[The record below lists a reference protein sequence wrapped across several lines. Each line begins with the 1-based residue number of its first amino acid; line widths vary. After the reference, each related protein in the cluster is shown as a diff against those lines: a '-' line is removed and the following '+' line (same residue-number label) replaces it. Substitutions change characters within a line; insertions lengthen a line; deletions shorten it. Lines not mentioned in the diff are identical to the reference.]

1 MNPYV
6 LAIPFLSAFVGWI
19 TNVAAVRLLFW
30 PVRPLRLPGLPWV
43 LHGVIP
49 RRQAAIAHSVGEM
62 VERLLV
68 RPEDMVESLG
78 SDRYEQEALHVLYR
92 YLDQRLEQGVPR
104 FLPGVMRRVVSGY
117 VKEALQ
123 REAARA
129 ARAMMEHLRQRWSGE
144 LRVAPRVAERVAALD
159 PAEFEAML
167 LRVIGRELRWLEALG
182 AVLGFVVGLVQMA
195 LLWRGASSPA

>member
-6 LAIPFLSAFVGWI
+6 LTIPFLSAFVGWI

-30 PVRPLRLPGLPWV
+30 PVRPLRLPGLPWA

-49 RRQAAIAHSVGEM
+49 RRQAAIARSVGEM
-62 VERLLV
+62 VERLLF
-68 RPEDMVESLG
+68 RPEDMVQSLG
-78 SDRYEQEALHVLYR
+78 GDRYEQEALHVLSQ
-92 YLDQRLEQGVPR
+92 YLDERLEQGVNR
-104 FLPGVMRRVVSGY
+104 YLPGVMRRVVSTY

-123 REAARA
+123 REAARVT
-129 ARAMMEHLRQRWSGE
+129 RAMMEHLRQRWSGD
-144 LRVAPRVAERVAALD
+144 LRVAPTVAERVAALD

-195 LLWRGASSPA
+195 LMWRGASSPA